1 MYQPDIKGRRFFLI
15 SIFVL
20 LGLLIL
26 PAISDAQA
34 KNIEQDHVRFYRS
47 GAVLNVSKVLAFHSF
62 GKGSSIKE
70 VTVRYNMI
78 RSDLEADWIYNG
90 RVIGHS
96 LMPKGLK
103 KSIRFT
109 YNQPLPGTVTV
120 RFTGA
125 EGQVQV
131 TNVSAMVIER
141 GEGEVLIEESEVD
154 KQQKYDLLSKLIKI
168 SLATKRK
175 NFKLAYEIKDHLIRR
190 IIEKNLIDEKTIQ
203 SNISENSTIK
213 ILADKN
219 DVTLSGQIK
228 SQQDEAIIIKNLK
241 EAAQEVV
248 DVKHV
253 KTDIHVIFL
262 PVYTLIPFVPNVIG
276 MDVSEAEEIISKSGF
291 VNKVASYTF
300 YKREYQGQEGRVVSQ
315 SPEARKQSPK
325 GSEVKITVY
334 NPSTIPIPNLV
345 GELQEVAEERI
356 EKSGF
361 LSKVEFHTTYNRA
374 YRTYDD
380 KVAEQS
386 PEAGI
391 KKPQGSEVI
400 ITVYIHPPVPN
411 VIGNSQQKAEEIIKK
426 TGYLPEVE
434 YFTGFLEKYQGQEGK
449 VVVSQRPAAGSERY
463 QGSSITITVYNPS
476 IPGVVDLSQQKA
488 EYDIEKRGFL
498 PKVQIYSTYN
508 KEYQGQEDKVVFQLP
523 EADTQ
528 APHGLEVIITVYS
541 PPAIPNVI
549 GKSQIEAEEIINETG
564 YLPEVKYFSSYL
576 EKYQGQEGKVVLQRP
591 EADRE
596 NYRGTSITITVYN
609 PPTLV
614 PSVVGKTQIEAE
626 EIVEESGYLPRVEFE
641 TSYKKE
647 YQGQEDK
654 VIFQSPEAETH
665 VPHGSE
671 VTITVYSYGPTADL
685 EIESISYQ
693 DPLVEGE
700 KQSFSMVVRN
710 SGDASPEKVIPDV
723 KPISIRV
730 GLWYKRPGDSDW
742 EQFIFPHTGMI
753 EIEPGK
759 TQTYS
764 FQKDASR
771 SLPSGD
777 YLIRGIVD
785 EHAQLNDKDVQN
797 NSMEKEISIEPSPI
811 LLKSFPERAAWGQK
825 ILLEIETGKDLKD
838 PEHPVSLSIK
848 FNEMEGAIDNIGKKN
863 WREYTLSVV
872 VPEGATTGPIS
883 VSGYGVTGRSKDN
896 IIIFGPP
903 AITKISPQAAP
914 VKSTITIE
922 GTYFANFSVEERTA
936 VAFTTDRSESG
947 EKLVDVTW
955 ISKNEIRVKVPDE
968 AMSGPLS
975 VKTIVGSIQFSTT
988 SETSFQVLPRITGFS
1003 PKSGYAGMQALI
1015 SGTSIDLERNP
1026 RVKFNGVETE
1036 IKNISGNTLEVVV
1049 PEGASTGK
1057 IETRTDEGIALSEE
1071 DFRVI
1076 IGPTI
1081 NSISPQLGPKGTI
1094 VTIKGEDLDVITGA
1108 SLIYFLSG
1116 GGSGSMLIEIVG
1128 TPTREQAQL
1137 RIPITIENWGEISV
1151 NFRNR
1156 YSNRVRFGNTSI
1168 YDADLGIES
1177 IQPQFPLVEGKK
1189 QTINL
1194 IVRNYGDASPE
1205 MIRPNIPEVNIRLGL
1220 MYKRQGDTEWMI
1232 FKNIRRG
1239 LIEIEPD
1246 KSRTFSFSLDGSNS
1260 LPGGD
1265 YIFQA
1270 FVDDWEQYRDSNF
1283 QNNMLEKRITI
1294 EFDQ

>member
-1 MYQPDIKGRRFFLI
+1 MYHPDIKGRRFFRI

-26 PAISDAQA
+26 PAISHAQA
-34 KNIEQDHVRFYRS
+34 KNVEQDQVRFYRS
-47 GAVLNVSKVLAFHSF
+47 GAVLNVSEVLAFNSF

-70 VTVRYNMI
+70 ITVRYNMI

-90 RVIGHS
+90 QVIGHS

-109 YNQPLPGTVTV
+109 YNQPLPGTFAV

-131 TNVSAMVIER
+131 TNISAIVIER
-141 GEGEVLIEESEVD
+141 GEGEVLTEESEVD

-168 SLATKRK
+168 NLATKRK
-175 NFKLAYEIKDHLIRR
+175 DFKLAYEIKDHLIRR

-228 SQQDEAIIIKNLK
+228 SQQDEKIIIKNLK

-253 KTDIHVIFL
+253 KTDIHVIVL

-291 VNKVASYTF
+291 VNKVASYTS

-315 SPEARKQSPK
+315 SPEAGKQSPK
-325 GSEVKITVY
+325 GSELKIIVY
-334 NPSTIPIPNLV
+334 NPSTIPVPNLV
-345 GELQEVAEERI
+345 GERQEVAEERI

-361 LSKVEFHTTYNRA
+361 LSKVEFHTTYNK
-374 YRTYDD
+374 D
-380 KVAEQS
+380 
-386 PEAGI
+386 
-391 KKPQGSEVI
+391 
-400 ITVYIHPPVPN
+400 
-411 VIGNSQQKAEEIIKK
+411 
-426 TGYLPEVE
+426 
-434 YFTGFLEKYQGQEGK
+434 
-449 VVVSQRPAAGSERY
+449 
-463 QGSSITITVYNPS
+463 
-476 IPGVVDLSQQKA
+476 
-488 EYDIEKRGFL
+488 
-498 PKVQIYSTYN
+498 
-508 KEYQGQEDKVVFQLP
+508 YQGQEDKVVLQSP
-523 EADTQ
+523 EAGTQ
-528 APHGLEVIITVYS
+528 APHGSEVIITVYS
-541 PPAIPNVI
+541 PPSIPNVI
-549 GKSQIEAEEIINETG
+549 GKSQIEAEEIIDETG

-576 EKYQGQEGKVVLQRP
+576 EKYQGQEAKVVLQRP

-609 PPTLV
+609 PSTLV
-614 PSVVGKTQIEAE
+614 PSVVGKTKIEAE
-626 EIVEESGYLPRVEFE
+626 EIVEESGYLPSVEFE
-641 TSYKKE
+641 TSYNKE

-654 VIFQSPEAETH
+654 VVFQSPEAGTH
-665 VPHGSE
+665 VTHGSE
-671 VTITVYSYGPTADL
+671 VTITVYSYSPTADL

-723 KPISIRV
+723 MPISIRV

-742 EQFIFPHTGMI
+742 KQFQFPHTGMI
-753 EIEPGK
+753 DIEPGK

-764 FQKDASR
+764 FQKDASS
-771 SLPSGD
+771 SLPSGN

-797 NSMEKEISIEPSPI
+797 NGMEKEISIEPSPI
-811 LLKSFPERAAWGQK
+811 LLKSLPERAAWGQK

-838 PEHPVSLSIK
+838 AEHPVSLSLK

-903 AITKISPQAAP
+903 AITEISPQAAP

-947 EKLVDVTW
+947 EKLGDVTW
-955 ISKNEIRVKVPDE
+955 ISENEIRVKVPDE

-1003 PKSGYAGMQALI
+1003 PKSGYAGMQAWI

-1026 RVKFNGVETE
+1026 RVTFNGVETE
-1036 IKNISGNTLEVVV
+1036 IKKISGNTLEVVV

-1057 IETRTDEGIALSEE
+1057 IEIRTDEGIALSEE

-1081 NSISPQLGPKGTI
+1081 NSISPQRGPKGTI

-1108 SLIYFLSG
+1108 SLIYFPSI
-1116 GGSGSMLIEIVG
+1116 GGSGSMPIEIVG
-1128 TPTREQAQL
+1128 TSTREQAQL

-1177 IQPQFPLVEGKK
+1177 IQPQFPLVKGKK

-1194 IVRNYGDASPE
+1194 IVRNYGDESPE

-1220 MYKRQGDTEWMI
+1220 LYKRQGDAEWMI

-1265 YIFQA
+1265 YIFRA
-1270 FVDDWEQYRDSNF
+1270 FADDWEQYRDSNF

>member
-1 MYQPDIKGRRFFLI
+1 MYQPDIKGRRFFRI

-47 GAVLNVSKVLAFHSF
+47 GAVLNVSEVLAFNSF

-90 RVIGHS
+90 QVIGHS
-96 LMPKGLK
+96 LVPKGLK

-109 YNQPLPGTVTV
+109 YNQPLPGTVAV

-175 NFKLAYEIKDHLIRR
+175 DFKLAYEIKDHLIRR

-213 ILADKN
+213 ILADKS

-228 SQQDEAIIIKNLK
+228 SQQDEEIIIKNLK
-241 EAAQEVV
+241 EAAQEVA

-253 KTDIHVIFL
+253 KTEIHVIVL
-262 PVYTLIPFVPNVIG
+262 PVYTLMPFVPNVIG
-276 MDVSEAEEIISKSGF
+276 MDVSEAEEIISKHGF
-291 VNKVASYTF
+291 VNKVASHTS

-315 SPEARKQSPK
+315 SPEAGKQSPK
-325 GSEVKITVY
+325 
-334 NPSTIPIPNLV
+334 
-345 GELQEVAEERI
+345 
-356 EKSGF
+356 
-361 LSKVEFHTTYNRA
+361 
-374 YRTYDD
+374 
-380 KVAEQS
+380 
-386 PEAGI
+386 
-391 KKPQGSEVI
+391 GSEVI

-411 VIGNSQQKAEEIIKK
+411 VIGKSQQKAEEIIKK

-463 QGSSITITVYNPS
+463 QGSSITITVYHPS
-476 IPGVVDLSQQKA
+476 IPGVVGLSQQKA

-508 KEYQGQEDKVVFQLP
+508 KEYQGQEDKVVLQSP
-523 EADTQ
+523 EAGTQ
-528 APHGLEVIITVYS
+528 APHGSEVIITVYS
-541 PPAIPNVI
+541 PPSIPNVI

-596 NYRGTSITITVYN
+596 DYQGTSITITVYN

-641 TSYKKE
+641 TSYNKE

-654 VIFQSPEAETH
+654 VVFQSPEAGTN

-671 VTITVYSYGPTADL
+671 VTITVYSYSPTADL

-693 DPLVEGE
+693 YPLVEGE

-723 KPISIRV
+723 MPISIRV

-742 EQFIFPHTGMI
+742 KQFQFPHTGMI
-753 EIEPGK
+753 DIEPGK

-764 FQKDASR
+764 FQKDASS

-797 NSMEKEISIEPSPI
+797 NRMEKEISIEPSPI

-838 PEHPVSLSIK
+838 PEHPVSLSLK

-922 GTYFANFSVEERTA
+922 GTYFANFSVEERTT

-955 ISKNEIRVKVPDE
+955 ISENEIRVKVPDE

-1036 IKNISGNTLEVVV
+1036 IKKISGNTLEVVV

-1057 IETRTDEGIALSEE
+1057 IEIRTDEGIALSEE

-1108 SLIYFLSG
+1108 SLIYFPSG
-1116 GGSGSMLIEIVG
+1116 GGSGSMPIEIVG

-1137 RIPITIENWGEISV
+1137 HIPITIENWGEISV
-1151 NFRNR
+1151 NFHNR

-1189 QTINL
+1189 QTIDL

-1265 YIFQA
+1265 YIIRA